1 MKWERIFADYLS
13 QKGLRSRIYRE
24 LIQLNNNKKNLIFKL
39 SKDLN
44 KHFSKE
50 DI

>member
-24 LIQLNNNKKNLIFKL
+24 LIQLNNNKKTI
-39 SKDLN
+39 
-44 KHFSKE
+44 
-50 DI
+50 